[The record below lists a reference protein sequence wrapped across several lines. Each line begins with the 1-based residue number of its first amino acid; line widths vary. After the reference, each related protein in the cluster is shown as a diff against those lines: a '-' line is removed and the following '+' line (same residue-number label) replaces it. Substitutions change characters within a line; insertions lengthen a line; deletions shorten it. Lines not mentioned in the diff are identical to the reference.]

1 MYLTQAITLWKK
13 NIGESDREY
22 CFFTKKFGKILVIA
36 KGIRKPNA
44 KLQGQIEPPCLTNI
58 NFITGYNNTLTGA
71 LIKNNFPKIRTS
83 CNALQTIQHILKLV
97 DQYIL
102 FPETDLD
109 LWNILKQTL
118 DILEKTKDKDTISL
132 LIEYWF
138 EAQLIK
144 HLGFKP
150 LLKETTTN
158 KANINK
164 QTLRSLQILFQENIN
179 DIIKNG
185 LAEPILNQ
193 KNNIQ
198 QYLNQLLC
206 KIIQSY

>member
-1 MYLTQAITLWKK
+1 M
-13 NIGESDREY
+13 
-22 CFFTKKFGKILVIA
+22 
-36 KGIRKPNA
+36 
-44 KLQGQIEPPCLTNI
+44 
-58 NFITGYNNTLTGA
+58 
-71 LIKNNFPKIRTS
+71 
-83 CNALQTIQHILKLV
+83 
-97 DQYIL
+97 
-102 FPETDLD
+102 
-109 LWNILKQTL
+109 
-118 DILEKTKDKDTISL
+118 
-132 LIEYWF
+132 
-138 EAQLIK
+138 IK